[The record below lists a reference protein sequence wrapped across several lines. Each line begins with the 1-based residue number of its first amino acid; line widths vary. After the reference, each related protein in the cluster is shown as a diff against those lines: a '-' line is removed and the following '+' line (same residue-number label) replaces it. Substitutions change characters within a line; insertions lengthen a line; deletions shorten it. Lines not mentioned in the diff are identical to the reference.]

1 LKIGVNGVNRPE
13 RVKVDIGSGA
23 AVSSVP
29 KGSGRSARAGGEG
42 DVRLAAGF
50 DAGGAC

>member
-1 LKIGVNGVNRPE
+1 MAGWPLALKIGVNGVNRPE

-29 KGSGRSARAGGEG
+29 KGSGRSARAG
-42 DVRLAAGF
+42 VSSTS
-50 DAGGAC
+50 